1 MTVEQVLMRFS
12 VDSWDTGYGSSVEV
26 EGLTESKAEVKP
38 DIEVSTDDWAPVDS
52 PTTMTRPDAVLFV
65 DGVRRIDA
73 RVWIDAPT
81 VSNEVHP
88 AAANAGICA
97 SYAAGVVCCCEQGAH
112 LLSSDVRRG
121 LFTTASEASDIKT
134 DLGVY
139 QAWKATARSGTPLPL
154 TLSATLQER
163 LAEAEIDA
171 AIGAR
176 TADGHSAGSN
186 DLLVVDGPL
195 HYRTNLERTVGYIK
209 SHQALY
215 LPAELN
221 AVVSQLRPGQRT
233 PVFHMGG
240 STWDRHSWYL
250 RLPGGADTPW
260 AGIVRLE
267 AAPDLSLTA
276 IVELANRTQTVL
288 GRYASED
295 YKDSRAPQ
303 NLYPI
308 GGLERG
314 LRHLLGTPQIM
325 YRALRA
331 AAASVPYRTS

>member
-1 MTVEQVLMRFS
+1 VTIEQVLPGTKPMRFS
-12 VDSWDTGYGSSVEV
+12 VDSWDTGYGSSLEV
-26 EGLTESKAEVKP
+26 EGLADSKAEVNP
-38 DIEVSTDDWAPVDS
+38 DIEVDADKWAPVDP
-52 PTTMTRPDAVLFV
+52 PTAMTQPDAVLFV

-81 VSNEVHP
+81 VSNGIHP

-112 LLSSDVRRG
+112 LLAFDVRRG
-121 LFTTASEASDIKT
+121 LFTTASEAADIRT
-134 DLGVY
+134 DMGAY
-139 QAWKATARSGTPLPL
+139 QVWNTTAKSGTPLPL
-154 TLSATLQER
+154 TLSAVLQER

-176 TADGHSAGSN
+176 SVSGHNGGAD

-221 AVVSQLRPGQRT
+221 AMVAQLRPGQRT
-233 PVFHMGG
+233 PLFHMGG
-240 STWDRHSWYL
+240 RTWARHSWYL

-267 AAPDLSLTA
+267 AAPDLSRTA
-276 IVELANRTQTVL
+276 LVELASRTQIVL
-288 GRYASED
+288 GRYASAD

-308 GGLERG
+308 GGLERD
-314 LRHLLGTPQIM
+314 LRHLLGAPQIM

-331 AAASVPYRTS
+331 AAASR